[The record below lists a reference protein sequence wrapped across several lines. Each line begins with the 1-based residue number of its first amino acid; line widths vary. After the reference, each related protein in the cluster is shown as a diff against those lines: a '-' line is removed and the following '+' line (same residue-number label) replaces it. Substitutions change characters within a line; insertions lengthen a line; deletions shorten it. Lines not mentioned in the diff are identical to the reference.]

1 MEGILNGASDRE
13 GQISSFKDQ
22 LRERDLQ
29 IEAMLNKMD
38 LMKKTNDELNFKFL
52 DAQQLLEQMKT

>member
-1 MEGILNGASDRE
+1 MEGAVNGISNRD
-13 GQISSFKDQ
+13 GQFNSLKDQ
-22 LRERDLQ
+22 LNERDLQ

-52 DAQQLLEQMKT
+52 DA